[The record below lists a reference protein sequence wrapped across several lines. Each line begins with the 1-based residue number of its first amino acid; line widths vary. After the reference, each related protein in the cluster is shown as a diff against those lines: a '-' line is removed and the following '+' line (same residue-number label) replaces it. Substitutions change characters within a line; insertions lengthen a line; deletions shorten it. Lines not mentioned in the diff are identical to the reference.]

1 MLHSRVVRVFGM
13 GESEVEYRLRDLME
27 HQSNPT
33 IAPYALSGEMK
44 LRVTARCKSR
54 AEGEIMIAPLIEQIK
69 ATLGSVVYST
79 NDQDL
84 HEVCAALLKEH
95 NATLAVAE
103 SCTGG
108 MIASKL
114 VSVPGISE
122 NFIEGAVTY
131 SNEAKMNRLGVK
143 GETISAYT
151 AVSAETAREMV
162 EGIRRT
168 SGSSYG
174 LATTGIAGPDG
185 GTAERPVGL
194 VYIAIAG
201 KAETMVRELHLT
213 GSRERI
219 RNMASL
225 YALDLLRRCFLSDS
239 ANC

>member
-1 MLHSRVVRVFGM
+1 
-13 GESEVEYRLRDLME
+13 
-27 HQSNPT
+27 
-33 IAPYALSGEMK
+33 
-44 LRVTARCKSR
+44 
-54 AEGEIMIAPLIEQIK
+54 MIAPLIERIK

-79 NDQDL
+79 NDQEL

-122 NFIEGAVTY
+122 NFIEGSVTY

-143 GETISAYT
+143 CETLSAYT
-151 AVSAETAREMV
+151 AVSAETVREMA

-168 SGSSYG
+168 SGASYG

-201 KAETMVRELHLT
+201 KPETTVRELHLT

-239 ANC
+239 SNC